1 MQCPRHQFTGSD
13 GWEKVPGTIDYSGL
27 YRTSLKERLQIRGP
41 HKDKAS
47 IPVRTIEL
55 NRLRGKSTI
64 TV

>member
-41 HKDKAS
+41 HKDVAS
-47 IPVRTIEL
+47 ILVRIIEL
-55 NRLRGKSTI
+55 NRFLARSTI
-64 TV
+64 TA